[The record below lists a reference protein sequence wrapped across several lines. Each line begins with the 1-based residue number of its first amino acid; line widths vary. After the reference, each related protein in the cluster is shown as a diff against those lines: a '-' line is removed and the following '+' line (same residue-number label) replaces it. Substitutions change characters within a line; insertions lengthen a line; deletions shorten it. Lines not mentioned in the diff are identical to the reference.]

1 MSRPRPIALTGLS
14 PTEQILLEGALFKP
28 SSNQL
33 PGALQV
39 HDLAQAELIIANA
52 DNPAVV
58 RELQAR
64 ALPAHVLLLGASDAG
79 TGWPVVARPLR
90 LHAVLEAVRR
100 ALAPPPDPDDEDD
113 PDVPARTTGW
123 RRRFKEEPPNFMATQ
138 PFMPVELPAAKS
150 GFESTRQFAASAPGS
165 LYETT
170 QPFVPAG
177 RDRKDFQATQQFS
190 AAEVSSG
197 VPSVVPSDWG
207 AEVNEW
213 EKGQAAAG
221 ARAADKGL
229 RTTPSV
235 PPAASTPVPAMA
247 AAPATLAA
255 AAPTPAPASSSAP
268 GGRIL
273 IIGQPGTAADGLLK
287 ILQSAGFVA
296 DFASGGEAAFHVMAK
311 KPYHFVFLIEVSL
324 GPEALVLCRSIQAQR
339 GASPSSLRIVI
350 VASHRNLVARIRAW
364 FAGCHAWMAIP
375 LGKNELLDYLRKN
388 RPEGDT

>member
-58 RELQAR
+58 HELQAR
-64 ALPAHVLLLGASDAG
+64 ALSAHVLLLGASDAG

-100 ALAPPPDPDDEDD
+100 ALAPPPDPDDDDD
-113 PDVPARTTGW
+113 PDTPARTTGW

-138 PFMPVELPAAKS
+138 PFMPSEMAGGKG
-150 GFESTRQFAASAPGS
+150 GFESTRQFAPSAPGS

-170 QPFVPAG
+170 QPFVPGG

-190 AAEVSSG
+190 AREMSSG

-221 ARAADKGL
+221 SRAADKSP
-229 RTTPSV
+229 RAAPSAPV
-235 PPAASTPVPAMA
+235 ASTPAPAMA
-247 AAPATLAA
+247 APPPAAVAPATP
-255 AAPTPAPASSSAP
+255 APTGSSAP

-324 GPEALVLCRSIQAQR
+324 GPEALVLCRSMQARR
-339 GASPSSLRIVI
+339 GVSPSSLRVVI
-350 VASHRNLVARIRAW
+350 VASHRSLVARIRAW

-375 LGKNELLDYLRKN
+375 LGKNELLDYLHKN
-388 RPEGDT
+388 RPEGG

>member
-52 DNPAVV
+52 DDPAVV
-58 RELQAR
+58 RELQTR

-90 LHAVLEAVRR
+90 LHAVLEAARR

-113 PDVPARTTGW
+113 TDVPARTTGW

-138 PFMPVELPAAKS
+138 PFMAVELPAAKS
-150 GFESTRQFAASAPGS
+150 GFESTRQFAPSAPGS

-190 AAEVSSG
+190 AREMPSG

-221 ARAADKGL
+221 SRAADKGP
-229 RTTPSV
+229 RATTPSA
-235 PPAASTPVPAMA
+235 PPAASTPAPSMA
-247 AAPATLAA
+247 AAPAAVTPAT
-255 AAPTPAPASSSAP
+255 PTPANSSAP

-324 GPEALVLCRSIQAQR
+324 GPEALVLCRSMPERR
-339 GASPSSLRIVI
+339 GASPSSLRVVI
-350 VASHRNLVARIRAW
+350 VASHRSLVARIRAW